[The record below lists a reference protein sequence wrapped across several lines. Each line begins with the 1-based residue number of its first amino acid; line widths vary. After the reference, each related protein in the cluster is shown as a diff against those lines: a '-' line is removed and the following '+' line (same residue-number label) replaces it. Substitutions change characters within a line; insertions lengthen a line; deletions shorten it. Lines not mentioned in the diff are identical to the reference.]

1 MLQPNIIAER
11 LAHMDTFAKTAQGE
25 AFETHTAYCDTLSN
39 EVVDDVAWYNPFSS
53 ANQDS
58 NQTRCHDNIDTA
70 SVINEV
76 AGISNRLAL
85 AETEED
91 QVKALEKFYEL
102 LYRLEKNGRA
112 PQAVK
117 GWRAYEKTLNKEVA
131 AELGTSEEYEKDKN
145 RKNKLFKGKAFSL
158 AGGLAL
164 GLIVGIL
171 TGGNNATKTTNS

>member
-11 LAHMDTFAKTAQGE
+11 LARMDAFAQGAQAE
-25 AFETHTAYCDTLSN
+25 AFETHTAYCNTLSN
-39 EVVDDVAWYNPFSS
+39 EVVDDVAWYDVFSS

-58 NQTRCHDNIDTA
+58 NQTRCRDNIDTA

-76 AGISNRLAL
+76 AGISNKLAL
-85 AETEED
+85 AQTEED

-112 PQAVK
+112 PQATK
-117 GWRAYEKTLNKEVA
+117 AWRDYEATLDKETR
-131 AELGTSEEYEKDKN
+131 AELGTSEEYEKNKN

-158 AGGLAL
+158 AGGLF
-164 GLIVGIL
+164 VGFITAML
-171 TGGNNATKTTNS
+171 AGRQ